1 MGQAIKVAKPITR
14 KVEVADH
21 LSIHT
26 CEGEDAMETYT
37 YDVRMFKETFEYGF
51 TYINGFMRNVHRF
64 AHRPA
69 VTCPL
74 RNRTW
79 TYAELNREVNR
90 LAHALLGDG
99 IGKNDVVMYQ
109 LLNSFEFVLS
119 YLAPQKIGVLN
130 C

>member
-64 AHRPA
+64 
-69 VTCPL
+69 
-74 RNRTW
+74 
-79 TYAELNREVNR
+79 ELARFATGR
-90 LAHALLGDG
+90 GR
-99 IGKNDVVMYQ
+99 MP
-109 LLNSFEFVLS
+109 NSIE
-119 YLAPQKIGVLN
+119 K
-130 C
+130 

>member
-1 MGQAIKVAKPITR
+1 M
-14 KVEVADH
+14 
-21 LSIHT
+21 
-26 CEGEDAMETYT
+26 
-37 YDVRMFKETFEYGF
+37 
-51 TYINGFMRNVHRF
+51 
-64 AHRPA
+64 
-69 VTCPL
+69 
-74 RNRTW
+74 
-79 TYAELNREVNR
+79 NR

>member
-1 MGQAIKVAKPITR
+1 
-14 KVEVADH
+14 
-21 LSIHT
+21 
-26 CEGEDAMETYT
+26 METYT